1 MSLTIGIAANPS
13 GFQIRHAQ
21 VVQFEDD
28 AYYWFLYSSFAQL
41 YQRTGQFISLSG
53 NACFEGESLKALG
66 AALEQARQMALLLPE
81 KWTVHDGTYDPDKV
95 RRETLLTLLDDMRD
109 VPSPVV
115 LDARACDLGDVWR
128 EAWSEVLVRYPGRD
142 ARMEEELGGTSLACE
157 ADRFRRAPAASP
169 ATPWPAS
176 TSRPPSPTCYG
187 SFANSPA

>member
-13 GFQIRHAQ
+13 GFEIRHAQ

-53 NACFEGESLKALG
+53 NAYFEGESLKALG

-95 RRETLLTLLDDMRD
+95 RRETLLTLLDDLSQLVAQAIDDQGRI
-109 VPSPVV
+109 
-115 LDARACDLGDVWR
+115 LCLGQT
-128 EAWSEVLVRYPGRD
+128 E
-142 ARMEEELGGTSLACE
+142 
-157 ADRFRRAPAASP
+157 
-169 ATPWPAS
+169 
-176 TSRPPSPTCYG
+176 
-187 SFANSPA
+187 